1 MSSAKKS
8 SEEKIS
14 SKIKSCSKV
23 IKQETPSSKKLDK
36 AKVTPRSKSPDISVV
51 NVIEQISLLLRTE
64 VRKQEDKKASGE

>member
-14 SKIKSCSKV
+14 SKMKSCSKV
-23 IKQETPSSKKLDK
+23 IQQEAASSKKLDN
-36 AKVTPRSKSPDISVV
+36 AKITPRSKSPDISVV

-64 VRKQEDKKASGE
+64 VRKQEEKKVSGE